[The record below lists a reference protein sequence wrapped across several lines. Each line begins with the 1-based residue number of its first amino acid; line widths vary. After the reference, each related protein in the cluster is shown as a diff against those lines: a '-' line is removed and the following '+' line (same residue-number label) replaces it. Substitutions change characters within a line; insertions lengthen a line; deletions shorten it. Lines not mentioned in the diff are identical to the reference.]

1 MSIGMGDGV
10 SVASCREDSKRGHER
25 LVAYWERLRGAQRL
39 PTEAQVEPSAISDLW
54 DSMFL
59 LNTNKET
66 GDYFRYEY
74 MGHEMIEA
82 YGVDLT
88 GKVHDEYTE
97 PNVKSILRAA
107 TEVAKTGAA
116 AIDESEFMNRRGEY
130 VKYRCSLV
138 PLADENDAEHVH
150 FILGLMRWKTE

>member
-1 MSIGMGDGV
+1 MAIAMPKEEFT
-10 SVASCREDSKRGHER
+10 EDSKRGHER
-25 LVAYWERLRGAQRL
+25 LVAYWQSLKADKRL
-39 PTEAQVEPSAISDLW
+39 PTETQVEPSAISDLW

-66 GDYFRYEY
+66 SDYFRYEY
-74 MGHEMIEA
+74 MGGAMIEA

-97 PNVKSILRAA
+97 PNVKSIMRSAA
-107 TEVAKTGAA
+107 EIAKTGQM
-116 AIDESEFMNRRGEY
+116 AIDESEFVNKQGDT

-138 PLADENDAEHVH
+138 PLAADNDVDRVH
-150 FILGLMRWKTE
+150 FILGFMRWKIV